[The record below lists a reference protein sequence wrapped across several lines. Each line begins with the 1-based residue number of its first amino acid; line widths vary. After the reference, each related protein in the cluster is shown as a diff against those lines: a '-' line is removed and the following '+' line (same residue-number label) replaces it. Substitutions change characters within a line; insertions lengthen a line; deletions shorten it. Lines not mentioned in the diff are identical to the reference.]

1 MFYRYQYHIYHI
13 YIAICIRVPTLA
25 SLPACLLRCDIWCLP
40 AAQAQLRLI
49 GVSSRMLALRLPN
62 QFRITTAA
70 CIVCEVKLGAALAC
84 CTKQLHDILLIVAS
98 EQQLRSTGLRLESSK
113 ETDTCTSSDWLRR
126 STLSL
131 LILDSYRGCALISSA
146 AGEYR
151 RRRSTQSNSWAMSR
165 AALIL
170 RIQRVFYSPPR
181 VFAVSLAL
189 LSSLETHPWRSASSA
204 PSKQSRQL
212 R

>member
-1 MFYRYQYHIYHI
+1 MLAVNTFTVYGALLPPQCFTATNITYVSIR
-13 YIAICIRVPTLA
+13 IRVPTLS
-25 SLPACLLRCDIWCLP
+25 SLPACLPRCDIWSLP
-40 AAQAQLRLI
+40 AAQLCSA
-49 GVSSRMLALRLPN
+49 G
-62 QFRITTAA
+62 
-70 CIVCEVKLGAALAC
+70 LGL
-84 CTKQLHDILLIVAS
+84 D
-98 EQQLRSTGLRLESSK
+98 SSK
-113 ETDTCTSSDWLRR
+113 ETDTCASSDWLRR

-131 LILDSYRGCALISSA
+131 LILDSDRGCVLISSA

-151 RRRSTQSNSWAMSR
+151 RRGSTQSDSWAISI

-170 RIQRVFYSPPR
+170 RIQRVFCSPSR
-181 VFAVSLAL
+181 VRDFSLAL